1 MRSRLHSDL
10 YPTYDVRVFPGSRVG
25 ARGIKI
31 RTCSRLFGV
40 FNITITV
47 VICVNT
53 KRLLNSRK
61 IYFPQHFRC
70 RLHMHH
76 PIQYLGS

>member
-1 MRSRLHSDL
+1 MTSRLHSDL
-10 YPTYDVRVFPGSRVG
+10 YPTYDVRVFPGSR

-47 VICVNT
+47 VICGNK
-53 KRLLNSRK
+53 KRYSGCGATVTIFSLL
-61 IYFPQHFRC
+61 HG
-70 RLHMHH
+70 RL
-76 PIQYLGS
+76 YSGSQ